1 MATNV
6 YGKVCAVFGGSRG
19 IGRAVS
25 EVLANRGGIV
35 VVLSRDSDRAAQCVN
50 CLRRATSLE
59 QHLSLS
65 CDVGCYT
72 SVQNSLQHI
81 QNKLGHVNVLVNA
94 AGVNYDNL
102 LLRTKPDE
110 IQRTINTNL
119 FGAMFTSQ
127 AVLKHMLRDRN
138 GVIINIGSVVGM
150 KGNIGQCV
158 YAASKSGKMN
168 KNVLY
173 VCLENRPFHG
183 KTRVWKWDKYYHAA
197 NSDPASYVY
206 CKNIFW
212 RVFKSISSEC
222 AVPEY
227 IHTPIHGRSL
237 QILRSG
243 GLKCQNF
250 QWKV

>member
-1 MATNV
+1 MARNV
-6 YGKVCAVFGGSRG
+6 CGKVCSVFEGSRG

-25 EVLANRGGIV
+25 ELLASRGGVV
-35 VVLSRDSDRAAQCVN
+35 VVLSRDSDCAALCVN
-50 CLRRATSLE
+50 GLQRATSCE

-110 IQRTINTNL
+110 MQRTINTNL
-119 FGAMFTSQ
+119 FGPMFTSQ
-127 AVLKHMLRDRN
+127 VVLKHMLRDRN

-168 KNVLY
+168 TEKCFEKFVSGELLVFSVMQFKIHQNKNH
-173 VCLENRPFHG
+173 NQSI
-183 KTRVWKWDKYYHAA
+183 DK
-197 NSDPASYVY
+197 V
-206 CKNIFW
+206 
-212 RVFKSISSEC
+212 
-222 AVPEY
+222 
-227 IHTPIHGRSL
+227 
-237 QILRSG
+237 
-243 GLKCQNF
+243 QNLGNERR
-250 QWKV
+250 

>member
-1 MATNV
+1 MAINV

-25 EVLANRGGIV
+25 ELVASRGGIV
-35 VVLSRDSDRAAQCVN
+35 AILSRDKDRAAECVDG
-50 CLRRATSLE
+50 LRRTTCCA

-65 CDVGCYT
+65 CDVSCYT
-72 SVQNSLQHI
+72 SVQNSLQHL

-94 AGVNYDNL
+94 AGVNNDNL

-119 FGAMFTSQ
+119 LGPMFASQ
-127 AVLKHMLRDRN
+127 VVLKHMLRDRN

-168 KNVLY
+168 TEK
-173 VCLENRPFHG
+173 
-183 KTRVWKWDKYYHAA
+183 
-197 NSDPASYVY
+197 
-206 CKNIFW
+206 
-212 RVFKSISSEC
+212 
-222 AVPEY
+222 
-227 IHTPIHGRSL
+227 
-237 QILRSG
+237 
-243 GLKCQNF
+243 
-250 QWKV
+250 